1 MSEFKPVFTK
11 GEVNPF
17 GQFFE
22 GTSYLNML
30 SKEDVSIGDVIFEP
44 GCINHW
50 HIHHASQGG
59 GQILLCL
66 AGHGWYQEEGKP
78 VQALEA
84 GSFVKIPANIKHW
97 HGSAKRSILHYEQ
110 KSCSVFFCNRHDRK
124 GCPKTGRIPSC
135 RSFPHRS

>member
-78 VQALEA
+78 AQDLEA
-84 GSFVKIPANIKHW
+84 GSFVKIPANVKHW
-97 HGSAKRSILHYEQ
+97 HGAAKDDWFEHISIEVPGKDTSTEWCEPVSEKEYLAL
-110 KSCSVFFCNRHDRK
+110 
-124 GCPKTGRIPSC
+124 
-135 RSFPHRS
+135 

>member
-78 VQALEA
+78 AQELHA
-84 GSFVKIPANIKHW
+84 GDIVRIPANVKHW
-97 HGSAKRSILHYEQ
+97 HGAAKDSWFVHIYIVTNPQ
-110 KSCSVFFCNRHDRK
+110 N
-124 GCPKTGRIPSC
+124 GPC
-135 RSFPHRS
+135 RWMEPVSDEEYGSL